1 MISKIK
7 SSLLAFMLLVGATL
21 SAQQIQV
28 SAKLDSTGIYIGD
41 QTMLHLQA
49 VVADGLEV
57 TFPTILDTLV
67 KGVEVL
73 EVSPIDTTTL
83 KGGLK
88 EFTQSVLITSFDSAV
103 VLIPPFD
110 FVVAGD
116 TVATNALGLKVV
128 TLDVDTESKQIF
140 DIKPIV
146 EPEFVLMDYAN
157 YLYIALLIL
166 ALIAGGYFG
175 YKRWKL
181 RKMIDE
187 GVFSP
192 EPLLPA
198 ADEARI
204 GLAELKEQQLW
215 QKGMEKEYYTRLTD
229 ILRNY
234 LFRRYGIYAMEM
246 TSAEIIVA
254 IKDQAVEKDLVKNLK
269 GIFDL
274 SDLVKFAKYRPVPE
288 ENEQCMYLGGSFVD
302 ATEERVVTE
311 TPEDETAEAEESAS
325 EIKK

>member
-7 SSLLAFMLLVGATL
+7 SSLLALMLLVGASL

-28 SAKLDSTGIYIGD
+28 SAKLDSAAIYIGE
-41 QTMLHLQA
+41 QTRVHLKA
-49 VVADGLEV
+49 VVGEGVDIA
-57 TFPTILDTLV
+57 FPTILDTLV
-67 KGVEVL
+67 SGVEVL

-83 KGGLK
+83 EGGLK
-88 EFTQSVLITSFDSAV
+88 EFTQSMLITSFDSAL
-103 VLIPPFD
+103 VLLPPFD

-116 TVATNALGLKVV
+116 TIETNKLGLKVL
-128 TLDVDTESKQIF
+128 TFDVDVESKEHF
-140 DIKPIV
+140 DIKGNV

-157 YLYIALLIL
+157 YFYYTLLIL
-166 ALIAGGYFG
+166 ALIAAGYYG
-175 YKRWKL
+175 YKRWQL
-181 RKMIDE
+181 RKMFDE

-198 ADEARI
+198 ADEARL

-234 LFRRYGIYAMEM
+234 LHRRYGIYAMEM
-246 TSAEIIVA
+246 TSGEIIVA
-254 IKDQAVEKDLVKNLK
+254 IKDLDIEKDLVKNLK

-302 ATEERVVTE
+302 ATEEKIVTE
-311 TPEDETAEAEESAS
+311 TPEDEAAEAEESAS

>member
-7 SSLLAFMLLVGATL
+7 SSLLALMLLVGATL

-28 SAKLDSTGIYIGD
+28 SAKLDSTAIYIGE
-41 QTMLHLQA
+41 QTKLHLQA
-49 VVADGLEV
+49 IVADGV
-57 TFPTILDTLV
+57 DVAFPTILDTLV
-67 KGVEVL
+67 SGVEVL

-83 KGGLK
+83 EGGLK
-88 EFTQSVLITSFDSAV
+88 EFSQSVLITSFDSAL
-103 VLIPPFD
+103 VLLPPFD

-116 TVATNALGLKVV
+116 TVETNELGLKVV
-128 TLDVDTESKQIF
+128 TLDVDVESKEIF

-157 YLYIALLIL
+157 YFYIILLIL
-166 ALIAGGYFG
+166 ALLAAGYYG

-187 GVFSP
+187 GAFSP

-198 ADEARI
+198 ADEARLS
-204 GLAELKEQQLW
+204 LAELKDQQLW
-215 QKGMEKEYYTRLTD
+215 QRGMEKEYYTRLTD

-234 LFRRYGIYAMEM
+234 LHRRYGLYAMEM
-246 TSAEIIVA
+246 TSGEIIVA
-254 IKDQAVEKDLVKNLK
+254 IKGLDVEKDLVKNLK

-302 ATEERVVTE
+302 ATEEKLVTE
-311 TPEDETAEAEESAS
+311 SQEDEAATAEESAG